1 MAHLPEQFLQK
12 IRDHLPVSAV
22 VGRKLKIRRE
32 GREFRAID
40 DNSLTISDVK
50 CLWWDHSKNEGGDI
64 FDWYVKREGM
74 EFRQA
79 VEECAAQAGMPVPKE
94 NGKAYSA
101 PRRGPGGAIE
111 RDEVPFAPVD
121 GAEAVN
127 PTTNRA
133 KPVREIV
140 KTYDYTD
147 AAGDLLYQVVRLQFR
162 TPSGE
167 WERGKDGRIKKT
179 FAQRRPSGE
188 NGIWIWGL
196 GAGEFMRKGPRHDWY
211 QFNEKKFG
219 EWNYSERRRF
229 DQSVE
234 HGLYRLVE
242 LREEMADGRQ
252 VWICYSPDTEVL
264 TPTGWVAFPDLQVGV
279 PVAQW
284 EISDQSI
291 SFCIPSAQQKF
302 SYTGQMVFVQAD
314 WCGLLVTPDHRQPT
328 TYKAKQK
335 VYGPKIIPASL
346 IRHGLQLPTS
356 GILNGDIGGPT
367 EREARLITAWLAD
380 GVWEPRGDQISWN
393 LKKERKKARLRAL
406 LTDLDIEWSEHH
418 YPSTPGWTNF
428 RLKKRDLDFVWYHA
442 PEKRWPWDA
451 VQWSKSARYAI
462 LSELRHWDGDSG
474 KVSSFRFFTSDKQS
488 ADVIS
493 AIAAVTGHHASMR
506 LDARRG
512 RKNYILNVTPRLWRE
527 LYKTPTKI
535 DYSGLVYC
543 CTVDTGFLVV
553 RRHGKV
559 TISGNCEGEK
569 DADTLWD
576 WGIPATTNSGGA
588 KNWRPDHAETFRG
601 MDVVVPVDNDEAGRA
616 HGEAVAKSLRG
627 IAKRVRVLDWRDYWP
642 GAPDKA
648 DVTDWRDQEGGTVG
662 RLLEIAAALPTWT
675 PAPYIS
681 KFGALPWE
689 RLDEPG
695 VEHEFIIDGW
705 LTVGDKSIIG
715 GPSKSGKSFLA
726 IHASMAIARCTEFFG
741 QKVMCPGLVIYQAGE
756 GARGIKKRLRAYRK
770 HFDVPWDEH
779 VPFVLLQ
786 SKIDLYRDD
795 GDTDALIDEIKALAE
810 QYDVPLR
817 AVFIDTLATATGGA
831 DENSGRD
838 MSAVMANVDKINA
851 ATGAHVCLV
860 HHMNAAGTKL
870 RGHTSIYANID
881 QVITVTRDEMTKI
894 RTAVL
899 DKQKDGEDGQL
910 IRFELMSVQI
920 GSRQLDGEPITSCVT
935 LDVGEREAVKSQKPG
950 FKLTQQ
956 EELVFRALVTALGE
970 LGRPPPAERKNIP
983 PQIST
988 VVTYKEWRDT
998 YARSA
1003 PIDEDSD
1010 DAKRAA
1016 AVKKAMQRAGVTLL
1030 SFGII
1035 GRDNP
1040 FVWWSGKPVRGFGK
1054 DVPTPPLQP
1063 LPTEEGIG

>member
-1 MAHLPEQFLQK
+1 MAFSDAFLDEL
-12 IRDHLPVSAV
+12 RDALPVSQV
-22 VGRKLKIRRE
+22 VGAHIALRRE
-32 GREFRAID
+32 GVEWRAVD
-40 DNSLTISDVK
+40 DQSLTVNDSK
-50 CLWWDHSKNEGGDI
+50 KLWFDHGSRDEGGDI

-242 LREEMADGRQ
+242 LREEMADGR
-252 VWICYSPDTEVL
+252 
-264 TPTGWVAFPDLQVGV
+264 
-279 PVAQW
+279 
-284 EISDQSI
+284 
-291 SFCIPSAQQKF
+291 
-302 SYTGQMVFVQAD
+302 
-314 WCGLLVTPDHRQPT
+314 
-328 TYKAKQK
+328 
-335 VYGPKIIPASL
+335 
-346 IRHGLQLPTS
+346 
-356 GILNGDIGGPT
+356 
-367 EREARLITAWLAD
+367 
-380 GVWEPRGDQISWN
+380 
-393 LKKERKKARLRAL
+393 
-406 LTDLDIEWSEHH
+406 
-418 YPSTPGWTNF
+418 
-428 RLKKRDLDFVWYHA
+428 
-442 PEKRWPWDA
+442 
-451 VQWSKSARYAI
+451 
-462 LSELRHWDGDSG
+462 
-474 KVSSFRFFTSDKQS
+474 
-488 ADVIS
+488 
-493 AIAAVTGHHASMR
+493 AA
-506 LDARRG
+506 
-512 RKNYILNVTPRLWRE
+512 YIV
-527 LYKTPTKI
+527 
-535 DYSGLVYC
+535 
-543 CTVDTGFLVV
+543 
-553 RRHGKV
+553 
-559 TISGNCEGEK
+559 EGEK
-569 DADTLWD
+569 DCDTLWD
-576 WGIPATTNSGGA
+576 WGLPATTNSGGA

-627 IAKRVRVLDWRDYWP
+627 IAKRVRVLDWRDCWP

-648 DVTDWRDQEGGTVG
+648 DVTDWRDQAGGTVG

-675 PAPYIS
+675 PAPYVS

-726 IHASMAIARCTEFFG
+726 IHAAMAIARCTEFFG

-910 IRFELMSVQI
+910 IRFELMSVGI
-920 GSRQLDGEPITSCVT
+920 GFRQSDGEPITSCVT

-970 LGRPPPAERKNIP
+970 LGRPPPADRKNIP
-983 PQIST
+983 PQVST
-988 VVTYKEWRDT
+988 VVTYKEWRDV

-1040 FVWWSGKPVRGFGK
+1040 FCWWSGKPVRGFGP
-1054 DVPTPPLQP
+1054 DVKSNV
-1063 LPTEEGIG
+1063 EAK

>member
-1 MAHLPEQFLQK
+1 MAFSDAFLDEL
-12 IRDHLPVSAV
+12 RDALPVSQV
-22 VGRKLKIRRE
+22 VGAHIALRRE
-32 GREFRAID
+32 GVEWRAVD
-40 DNSLTISDVK
+40 DASLTINDQK
-50 CLWWDHSKNEGGDI
+50 KLWYDHGSRDEGGDI

-74 EFRQA
+74 EFPQA
-79 VEECAAQAGMPVPKE
+79 VEECSALAGIPIPKE
-94 NGKAYSA
+94 NGKAYAA
-101 PRRGPGGAIE
+101 PRCGPGDAVE
-111 RDEVPFAPVD
+111 CDEVPFAPVE
-121 GAEAVN
+121 GAEVGK
-127 PTTNRA
+127 PTANRE

-162 TPSGE
+162 LPSGE

-179 FAQRRPSGE
+179 FAQRRPDPSARDG
-188 NGIWIWGL
+188 W
-196 GAGEFMRKGPRHDWY
+196 A
-211 QFNEKKFG
+211 
-219 EWNYSERRRF
+219 WNLHG
-229 DQSVE
+229 VP

-242 LREEMADGRQ
+242 LREEMAAGRP
-252 VWICYSPDTEVL
+252 VWI
-264 TPTGWVAFPDLQVGV
+264 
-279 PVAQW
+279 
-284 EISDQSI
+284 
-291 SFCIPSAQQKF
+291 
-302 SYTGQMVFVQAD
+302 
-314 WCGLLVTPDHRQPT
+314 
-328 TYKAKQK
+328 
-335 VYGPKIIPASL
+335 
-346 IRHGLQLPTS
+346 
-356 GILNGDIGGPT
+356 
-367 EREARLITAWLAD
+367 
-380 GVWEPRGDQISWN
+380 
-393 LKKERKKARLRAL
+393 
-406 LTDLDIEWSEHH
+406 
-418 YPSTPGWTNF
+418 
-428 RLKKRDLDFVWYHA
+428 
-442 PEKRWPWDA
+442 
-451 VQWSKSARYAI
+451 
-462 LSELRHWDGDSG
+462 
-474 KVSSFRFFTSDKQS
+474 
-488 ADVIS
+488 
-493 AIAAVTGHHASMR
+493 
-506 LDARRG
+506 
-512 RKNYILNVTPRLWRE
+512 
-527 LYKTPTKI
+527 
-535 DYSGLVYC
+535 
-543 CTVDTGFLVV
+543 
-553 RRHGKV
+553 
-559 TISGNCEGEK
+559 CEGEK
-569 DADTLWD
+569 DCDTLWN
-576 WGIPATTNSGGA
+576 WGLPATTNSGGA

-601 MDVVVPVDNDEAGRA
+601 MDVIVPVDNDEAGRA

-627 IAKRVRVLDWRDYWP
+627 IAKRVRILDWRDYWP

-662 RLLEIAAALPTWT
+662 RMLEIAAALPTWT
-675 PAPYIS
+675 PAPYVS

-726 IHASMAIARCTEFFG
+726 IHAAMAIARCTEFFG
-741 QKVMCPGLVIYQAGE
+741 QKVMCSGLVIYQAGE

-770 HFDVPWDEH
+770 HFEVPWDEH

-910 IRFELMSVQI
+910 IRFELMSVGI
-920 GSRQLDGEPITSCVT
+920 GFRQSDGEPITSCVT

-970 LGRPPPAERKNIP
+970 LGRPPPADRRNIP

-988 VVTYKEWRDT
+988 VVTYKEWRDV

-1016 AVKKAMQRAGVTLL
+1016 AIKKAMQRAGVTLL

-1040 FVWWSGKPVRGFGK
+1040 LVWWTGKPVRGF
-1054 DVPTPPLQP
+1054 PAPPLKPPQ
-1063 LPTEEGIG
+1063 TEEGLV